1 MLNTLLKYIS
11 VILLFFT
18 LSAFAPKQD
27 NGSGKIKIEESD
39 YENMEIQMA
48 DTWHQNG
55 KIYVVVATLGAVLA
69 GFIFYLVLTDRKV
82 SKLEKEIENGI

>member
-1 MLNTLLKYIS
+1 
-11 VILLFFT
+11 
-18 LSAFAPKQD
+18 
-27 NGSGKIKIEESD
+27 
-39 YENMEIQMA
+39 MA